1 MNKTG
6 LLSAIQYWKFL
17 YFVEVKDLILKI
29 SKKKKKIQKTIS
41 SKFQEVIHG
50 HSSWH
55 GQN

>member
-29 SKKKKKIQKTIS
+29 SKEKKD
-41 SKFQEVIHG
+41 SKD
-50 HSSWH
+50 
-55 GQN
+55 NLK

>member
-29 SKKKKKIQKTIS
+29 SKKKRFKIQS
-41 SKFQEVIHG
+41 QVNSKK
-50 HSSWH
+50 
-55 GQN
+55 